1 MKQYIEKTLK
11 FVRFNERVLIVLL
24 IFTFIEIVYS
34 PNTLINTFLFILIV
48 YALIVIEY
56 YKSNI
61 KYIGIYENI
70 KK

>member
-24 IFTFIEIVYS
+24 VFTFIEIVYS